1 MMAAGK
7 HSQSMWPVLEQVI
20 KQQKHQ
26 MTGLKRKEL
35 HISGRSFC
43 LLHTLAAQPTPFL
56 SQLRHFKR
64 SGAATTLAE
73 DDLHSLTKP
82 FSAAMKDWCGQ
93 AVQVTIPA
101 VGTGTQRAAEGG
113 GRAEQGCAPGS
124 RELPHWLRHF
134 VRAVGDCWGLIH
146 CDWVSWDVTGCWALA
161 YIFKNW
167 MPWKVLRFLLFCT
180 SDLSIQR
187 GSLCLRLT
195 LVCKTGTVSSSLHK
209 RE

>member
-1 MMAAGK
+1 
-7 HSQSMWPVLEQVI
+7 
-20 KQQKHQ
+20 
-26 MTGLKRKEL
+26 
-35 HISGRSFC
+35 
-43 LLHTLAAQPTPFL
+43 
-56 SQLRHFKR
+56 
-64 SGAATTLAE
+64 
-73 DDLHSLTKP
+73 
-82 FSAAMKDWCGQ
+82 MKDWCGQ

-134 VRAVGDCWGLIH
+134 VRAVGDCWELIH

-167 MPWKVLRFLLFCT
+167 MPWKVLRFLLLCT

-209 RE
+209 REQGKYGLPFFVLRQKPNNSHLFSHCATEPFFSNGLVANFSESSAKGTYLVMGFSYVF